1 MTGRT
6 DIRDK
11 GRIVSVGGQTR
22 LGNWSRAECG
32 DLRGRDPGTLSIN
45 LDKNSPLEL
54 YFPNMC
60 RAVEFRYRRSTEH
73 AGIPAWRFSPA
84 DETFHSPADNPDNS
98 CFCQDRVCLPSGVFD
113 IGVGCKEGSPVYMS
127 WPHFL

>member
-1 MTGRT
+1 MA
-6 DIRDK
+6 
-11 GRIVSVGGQTR
+11 R

-60 RAVEFRYRRSTEH
+60 RAVEFRYRYSAVLYNTVQYRCTAVYKTSLFLLTQAEH
-73 AGIPAWRFSPA
+73 GARGDPGLAL
-84 DETFHSPADNPDNS
+84 
-98 CFCQDRVCLPSGVFD
+98 LPG
-113 IGVGCKEGSPVYMS
+113 
-127 WPHFL
+127 

>member
-1 MTGRT
+1 MA
-6 DIRDK
+6 
-11 GRIVSVGGQTR
+11 R

-60 RAVEFRYRRSTEH
+60 RAVEFRYRYVQYCTIQYST
-73 AGIPAWRFSPA
+73 
-84 DETFHSPADNPDNS
+84 
-98 CFCQDRVCLPSGVFD
+98 GVQL
-113 IGVGCKEGSPVYMS
+113 CTKPVYS
-127 WPHFL
+127 P